1 MAQSKILSP
10 HSHQRCQP
18 GHLYPKTLAHKP
30 FFHLHTTSQTLRHCG
45 WQATGQGISPAE
57 TARASGSQRQIKGGK
72 SARFRLAKPVQGRG
86 ERMLE
91 AEQRQFRGEGNGC
104 WRRSKAVQERKKA
117 YQRRPRRPLPAQKGN
132 SDARQGTKQPA
143 RKDSKRNKRG
153 GKAPLFRLAKQFTGG
168 ARHNR
173 AGARQIRG
181 GKAAG
186 LRPAKTQ
193 NSCWASAGWQF
204 RQKGTEAGGKTKN
217 QMAASKQVLGRRR
230 QKEAAKAG
238 KETAAFAVS
247 NWVAGY

>member
-1 MAQSKILSP
+1 
-10 HSHQRCQP
+10 
-18 GHLYPKTLAHKP
+18 
-30 FFHLHTTSQTLRHCG
+30 
-45 WQATGQGISPAE
+45 
-57 TARASGSQRQIKGGK
+57 
-72 SARFRLAKPVQGRG
+72 
-86 ERMLE
+86 MLE
-91 AEQRQFRGEGNGC
+91 AEQSSSG
-104 WRRSKAVQERKKA
+104 
-117 YQRRPRRPLPAQKGN
+117 AQKGI
-132 SDARQGTKQPA
+132 SEAAKAPASRAKGQFRRTAGHKAEA

-181 GKAAG
+181 VKAAG

-193 NSCWASAGWQF
+193 NSCWASARWQF